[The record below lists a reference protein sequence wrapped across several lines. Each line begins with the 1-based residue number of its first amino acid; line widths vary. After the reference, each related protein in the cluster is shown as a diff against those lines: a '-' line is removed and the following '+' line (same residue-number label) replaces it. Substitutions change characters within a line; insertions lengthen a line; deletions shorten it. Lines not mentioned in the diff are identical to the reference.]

1 MPVLWQHGRNQPL
14 HGHAVASRMLRQ
26 LQASGPPN
34 ATLSRS
40 LAMRVARN
48 PLFLAVSFILLCV
61 LAMNWPL
68 IWAGHIPLANDMI
81 FYFYPVSALTGQ
93 MLGSGQLPVWNPY
106 SMSGMPL
113 MGDPQSGWGHLTVM
127 LPFSL
132 LSITEATITTYIA
145 NMILCAL
152 GMLLFLRA
160 TGVGIA
166 GATIAALSL
175 GLNARYNF
183 GWIGARAWLPW
194 LFLGAY
200 MATTYRG
207 RRRFLGWTLMGIAA
221 SQEVSAWSGQGA
233 YYAFAAVAAYVVFM
247 VLLGPS
253 SRDRPV
259 PRRLVRLLLHSAIM
273 SMFVLVL
280 SAWTLFPRLEF
291 IGSSNL
297 QNGYGPGEQP
307 YVSGIS
313 ITDLESFLRLGPT
326 YVGATIILL
335 ALSALFLKLDRTQAF
350 YAGMVLLT
358 FLAQLSLLG
367 HLARTSELARTVFA
381 LFPGLLQLHLH
392 YPGRLSFVMVFFLA
406 ALAGTAVDKV
416 LTAQGRRWIV
426 LLTAVGLPLLS
437 LVWIVGPQVVR
448 DARYSIFAIG
458 LLLAAG
464 GVLLAWTRRFPTRWA
479 AALLV
484 VLTAAQLIH
493 NFHYAVNNTQSFTIG
508 DAEGFYRHES
518 TQASARLLNS
528 HGTGRFFGYYPRALS
543 RDSGYRRYNI
553 FSERIRDPVG
563 QVTLR
568 GLLVASQ
575 GNLYGLEDAQGYNPL
590 HLAVYDRLLATAN
603 GHFQHYRNAYIF
615 PPALD
620 SPLLDMIRVQ
630 SILTTRDQPLSPG
643 HTHHRLHASTDNI
656 LHYTNLFVLPRLWVV
671 HDVRAASDDD
681 ALRLIDSGLV
691 DPRTVGLVAEPTSGV
706 QPQRVPDQVKET
718 RYSASRIDATVELAS
733 SGLLVLSE
741 LDYPAWK
748 VQVNGISQ
756 PSVRVNGA
764 LRGVVVPAGRH
775 TVTWHYDSILTRL
788 GFWLSGL
795 GAVSI
800 LGAFLWWDRLRRLI
814 GVPRKPSDLMQQ
826 NR

>member
-1 MPVLWQHGRNQPL
+1 MHR
-14 HGHAVASRMLRQ
+14 R
-26 LQASGPPN
+26 LQVSGSPI

-40 LAMRVARN
+40 LSTGVARY
-48 PLFLAVSFILLCV
+48 PLILSMSFILLCV
-61 LAMNWPL
+61 LVMNWPL
-68 IWAGHIPLANDMI
+68 IWAGHVPLANDMI

-93 MLGSGQLPVWNPY
+93 ILQYGQLPGWNPY

-132 LSITEATITTYIA
+132 LAITEATITTYVA
-145 NMILCAL
+145 NMVLCAL

-166 GATIAALSL
+166 GATIAALSVA
-175 GLNARYNF
+175 LNARYNF

-200 MATTYRG
+200 MATAYGG
-207 RRRFLGWTLMGIAA
+207 RRRLLGWTLMGVAA

-233 YYAFAAVAAYVVFM
+233 YYAFVAVAAYVGFM
-247 VLLGPS
+247 VLLGPP

-259 PRRLVRLLLHSAIM
+259 SQRFVQLLFHSAIM
-273 SMFVLVL
+273 SMFVLML

-291 IGSSNL
+291 IASSNL
-297 QNGYGPGEQP
+297 QSGYGPGEQP

-313 ITDLESFLRLGPT
+313 ISDLEIFLRLGPT

-335 ALSALFLKLDRTQAF
+335 AISAPFLKLDRTQVF

-358 FLAQLSLLG
+358 FLAQLYLLG
-367 HLARTSELARTVFA
+367 HLARTSAIARSVFA
-381 LFPGLLQLHLH
+381 FVPGLLQLHLH

-406 ALAGTAVDKV
+406 ALAGTAVDK
-416 LTAQGRRWIV
+416 LLATQRRRRIV

-437 LVWIVGPQVVR
+437 LVWIGGAQIAR
-448 DARYSIFAIG
+448 DARYFMFAIG

-464 GVLLAWTRRFPTRWA
+464 GVLLAWNGQVPARRV

-484 VLTAAQLIH
+484 LLTAAQLIH

-508 DAEGFYRHES
+508 DAEGFYRHET
-518 TQASARLLNS
+518 TQASAALLGS
-528 HGTGRFFGYYPRALS
+528 LQGHGRFFGYYPRALS

-553 FSERIRDPVG
+553 FSDRIRDPVG
-563 QVTLR
+563 QVALR
-568 GLLVASQ
+568 GLLVAGQ

-603 GHFQHYRNAYIF
+603 GKFQHYRNAYIF

-620 SPLLDMIRVQ
+620 SPLLDMMGVR
-630 SILTTRDQPLSPG
+630 SILTTRDQPLGPG
-643 HTHHRLHASTDNI
+643 HTHHRLHGSTEKI
-656 LHYTNLFVLPRLWVV
+656 LHYSNLHVLQKLWVV

-681 ALRLIDSGLV
+681 ALRLIDFGLV
-691 DPRTVGLVAEPTSGV
+691 DPRTVGIVSKPISGV
-706 QPQRVPDQVKET
+706 QAQRALEQVKET
-718 RYSASRIDATVELAS
+718 HYSASRIDATVELAS

-748 VQVNGISQ
+748 VRVDGIPQRSH
-756 PSVRVNGA
+756 RVNGA

-775 TVTWHYDSILTRL
+775 TVTWHYDSTPTRL

-795 GAVSI
+795 GAVGI
-800 LGAFLWWDRLRRLI
+800 LSVLLWCDWLLVFARAHH
-814 GVPRKPSDLMQQ
+814 KPPDPARQA
-826 NR
+826 